1 MQSQCRYKEE
11 KDQHDAQF
19 DEKQQDQSPELS
31 LVDFKEV
38 RRPGD
43 TGIPKHARG
52 DEIEQGKRNAD
63 DKCPEEK
70 VPEEDDFVMFHAA
83 PLFISNGP
91 DQFTHRHF

>member
-11 KDQHDAQF
+11 KDQHDTHF

-43 TGIPKHARG
+43 TGIPKHVRG
-52 DEIEQGKRNAD
+52 DEIEQGERNAN

-91 DQFTHRHF
+91 APSF